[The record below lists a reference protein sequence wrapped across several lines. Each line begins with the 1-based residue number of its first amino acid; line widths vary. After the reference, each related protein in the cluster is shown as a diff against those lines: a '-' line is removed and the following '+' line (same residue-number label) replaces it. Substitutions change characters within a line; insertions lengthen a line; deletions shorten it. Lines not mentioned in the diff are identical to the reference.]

1 MEEKGIE
8 QVWKVGELAT
18 ETGLTVR
25 TLHHYDRIGLVR
37 PAERTN
43 AGHRRY
49 TEPDVQRLYQVLA
62 LRQLGLG
69 LDQIANVLAGSV
81 AMAQVLA
88 AHRDR
93 LAAQVIAMQDLHALV
108 TRLAATAENRPD
120 ISVNHFLGLIR
131 RTVVIEEAIKKYFTR
146 ENAEAFTSL
155 YFAQLAAQQSALEL
169 WYAEDAQLAAGDVS
183 YVGTTAIVEQLLRF
197 PQAAYTVG
205 AIHVRPGIDNS
216 TVLRATG
223 SFLLDGTSE
232 ARPFETSL
240 TLNASSMIT
249 DQIFHGI

>member
-1 MEEKGIE
+1 MDEAGIE

-37 PAERTN
+37 PAERTD

-49 TEPDVQRLYQVLA
+49 TESDVQRLYQVLA
-62 LRQLGLG
+62 LRRLGLG
-69 LDQIANVLAGSV
+69 LDQIADVLAGTV

-88 AHRDR
+88 GHRDR

-108 TRLAATAENRPD
+108 TTLAATAENRPG
-120 ISVNHFLGLIR
+120 ISVTHFLGLIR
-131 RTVVIEEAIKKYFTR
+131 RTVVVEETIEKYFTR
-146 ENAEAFTSL
+146 ENAEAFTTL
-155 YFAQLAAQQSALEL
+155 YFAQLAAQQSPLKL
-169 WYAEDAQLAAGDVS
+169 WYAEDARLAAGDILS
-183 YVGTTAIVEQLLRF
+183 VGATEIFDQLLRF

-205 AIHVRPGIDNS
+205 AIHVQSGTDNS

-223 SFLLDGTSE
+223 NFLLNGISE
-232 ARPFETSL
+232 ARPFEASF
-240 TLNASSMIT
+240 TLNGSSMIT
-249 DQIFHGI
+249 GQIFQGI